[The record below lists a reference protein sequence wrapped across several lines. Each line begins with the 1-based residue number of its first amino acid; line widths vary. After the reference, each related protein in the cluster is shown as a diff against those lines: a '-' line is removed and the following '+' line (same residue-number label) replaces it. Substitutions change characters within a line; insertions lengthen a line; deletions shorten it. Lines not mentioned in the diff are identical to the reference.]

1 MRWITYA
8 LAAGLVAGLS
18 GCGGGADSGSSGTV
32 PPMGANAPVPVPSG
46 SASIGA
52 SASSGTGG
60 QVAAG
65 SEAAN
70 PTGGRPA
77 GADADPK
84 SEEKYAA
91 LEAKLAKDPDNV
103 QLKLGVAEAAFV
115 AGHYIEYD
123 KPGLSPREKYR
134 PALKLYNR
142 ALALNPQHVLA
153 AQEKKQIED
162 IYTQMGMPIP
172 K

>member
-18 GCGGGADSGSSGTV
+18 GCGGGGETDTAGTV
-32 PPMGANAPVPVPSG
+32 PPMGANAPVPLPSG
-46 SASIGA
+46 SGDGGTASGGPGGA
-52 SASSGTGG
+52 AMSGDRVAS
-60 QVAAG
+60 
-65 SEAAN
+65 
-70 PTGGRPA
+70 
-77 GADADPK
+77 DPK

-91 LEAKLAKDPDNV
+91 LEAKLAKKAGDSE
-103 QLKLGVAEAAFV
+103 LKTAVAEAAYQ
-115 AGHYIEYD
+115 AGYYIEYD
-123 KPGLSPREKYR
+123 KPGLTPREKYR

-142 ALALNPQHVLA
+142 ALALNPKHELA
-153 AQEKKQIED
+153 AKEKTQIEN